1 MIWKCRVW
9 NFFVFRSGIDF
20 FFFFQGFCVALK
32 YLHQDGGVTLHSLG
46 FQPATH
52 INLNQLVGSEN
63 RESRH
68 SSRYTNFRNLL
79 RQSDIMLQGPFNNNT
94 VLQNRP
100 FVEPTNKSIHFFLLI
115 TQSIIYN
122 DLAQNPNFKTTST
135 RCRAREKSV
144 AFY

>member
-1 MIWKCRVW
+1 M
-9 NFFVFRSGIDF
+9 FRSGIDF
-20 FFFFQGFCVALK
+20 FFSRVLRCIKVLTSRRGCYTPFSRLSTSYPYK
-32 YLHQDGGVTLHSLG
+32 PH
-46 FQPATH
+46 PAW
-52 INLNQLVGSEN
+52 VGSEN

-100 FVEPTNKSIHFFLLI
+100 FVEPTNKSINFFLLI